1 MVAIRSA
8 SNWYVAGLVMP
19 QALATALV
27 PLLSNFFVAV
37 GLPGLAFGAA
47 VGAVALGASYL
58 LIGGGL
64 LLANSLL
71 SGQGQQ
77 RPDAP
82 KPEDGKYN
90 LKVSVPPLVYVLGK
104 VKKAGDYAFL
114 EETGGTAYH
123 ITVWASHHIKGFT
136 QHWLHDEGVTLDGSG
151 DVTTP
156 THFESKVNIQTRL
169 GNAASTAYTHI
180 SAAFPAIWGSDH
192 RGDGLATV
200 AMAVRS
206 VVAEDLQRIFPNGM
220 PQHQVVGEGNDQ
232 LIDPRTGSPGY
243 SENIAIFRYWHLTH
257 PVGGKLS
264 RADMYDPDWANA
276 ADVSDQIVTNRGGG
290 SEPRYHGGMWFR
302 ANNDPVQTGRLMD
315 QAAELVIYERPDGLV
330 GVHAGE
336 FVEPDVRLTAD
347 DLLSVRF
354 DPNRRRSTNVLAV
367 RGRYTDVDKG
377 FNTADAAI
385 YGIPYPTEDERTK
398 TVDNQIVQRHNHIG
412 RLQKIAYIRANAER
426 VTLVAHYERAKK
438 VPYRRFIKVHYPP
451 RLTESV
457 IEITGRPTLSLRNLT
472 YEFEGIVIPG
482 AALYLFDATTEEGE
496 PGANVLPV
504 ERQNVPLPAGF
515 DVTIYQEEVG
525 GGSTAAYARATFTFQ
540 NAAFQYEI
548 EWQPT
553 AGGAIQ
559 QALGAA
565 GALEVRSAY
574 LADGVQ
580 YRFRARTWS
589 AGTPS
594 AWTSYEIRTATADPV
609 APGIATGVSG
619 LGGSGQITFNWTA
632 PNSAN
637 YVGARLYWNTTN
649 SMTGAT
655 LVATEYGPPNIADNR
670 VVTGISAGTRYGFV
684 VSING
689 SGIGA
694 TAVGTGALTVT

>member
-1 MVAIRSA
+1 
-8 SNWYVAGLVMP
+8 MP

-58 LIGGGL
+58 LIGGAL

-71 SGQGQQ
+71 SGQQQ

-90 LKVSVPPLVYVLGK
+90 LKTSVPPLVYVLGK
-104 VKKAGDYAFL
+104 VKKAGDYVFL
-114 EETGGTAYH
+114 EETGGNAYH
-123 ITVWASHHIKGFT
+123 ITVLAAHSIKGYVS
-136 QHWLHDEGVTLDGSG
+136 HWLHDEQVGLNINGYVVSPPHFGARVRIDTRSGANASVPYAMVTS
-151 DVTTP
+151 
-156 THFESKVNIQTRL
+156 
-169 GNAASTAYTHI
+169 
-180 SAAFPAIWGSDH
+180 AFPAIWGAQH

-200 AMAVRS
+200 AMEVQS
-206 VVAEDLQRIFPNGM
+206 VTAEDLQATFPSGM
-220 PQHQVVGEGNDQ
+220 PQHSAVLEGHNR
-232 LIDPRTGSPGY
+232 LIDPRTGLAGY
-243 SENIAIFRYWHLTH
+243 SENLAIFRYWHLTH
-257 PVGGKLS
+257 PVGGKLTPD
-264 RADMYDPDWANA
+264 DMYDPDWANA
-276 ADVSDQIVTNRGGG
+276 ADVGDQLVTNRAGG
-290 SEPRYHGGMWFR
+290 SEPRYHGGVWFR
-302 ANNDPVQTGRLMD
+302 ANNDPVQIGRLID
-315 QAAELVIYERPDGLV
+315 QAAELVIYERPDGRV

-336 FVEPDVRLTAD
+336 YVEPDVRLTAD

-367 RGRYTDVDKG
+367 RGRYTDVQKG
-377 FNTADAAI
+377 YNTADAAI

-398 TVDNQIVQRHNHIG
+398 TVENQTVQRHNHMA
-412 RLQKIAYIRANAER
+412 RMQKIAYIRANAER

-482 AALYLFDATTEEGE
+482 AALYLFNAATEEGV

-504 ERQNVPLPAGF
+504 ERQNVPVPSGF
-515 DVTIYQEEVG
+515 DATIQQEEVG
-525 GGSTAAYARATFTFQ
+525 GGSTAAFGLANFLLQ
-540 NAAFQYEI
+540 NATFQYEL

-553 AGGAIQ
+553 SGGAIQ
-559 QALGAA
+559 QVLGTA
-565 GALEVRSAY
+565 GALQVRSAY

-594 AWTSYEIRTATADPV
+594 VWTADVIRTATADPI
-609 APGIATGVSG
+609 APSPVSG
-619 LGGSGQITFNWTA
+619 VGGAGGAGQITFNWTA
-632 PNSAN
+632 PNSSN
-637 YVGARLYWNTTN
+637 YVGSRLYVNTTN

-655 LVATEYGPPNIADNR
+655 LVGTEYGPPNIADTR

-684 VSING
+684 VAVNG
-689 SGIGA
+689 SGIA
-694 TAVGTGALTVT
+694 AAPVGTGAVTVT

>member
-1 MVAIRSA
+1 
-8 SNWYVAGLVMP
+8 MP

-47 VGAVALGASYL
+47 VGAVAVGASWL
-58 LIGGGL
+58 LIGGAL

-71 SGQGQQ
+71 SGQQQ

-90 LKVSVPPLVYVLGK
+90 LKTSVPPLVYVLGK

-114 EETGGTAYH
+114 EETYGTAYH
-123 ITVWASHHIKGFT
+123 ITVWASHHIRGFV
-136 QHWLHDEGVTLDGSG
+136 QHWLHDEAVTLDGG
-151 DVTTP
+151 GNVVTP
-156 THFESKVNIQTRL
+156 DHFQGKVNIATRL
-169 GNAASTAYTHI
+169 GDDASTAYSHI
-180 SAAFPAIWGSDH
+180 SAVFPGIWGADH

-206 VVAEDLQRIFPNGM
+206 VSAEDLQKVFPSGM
-220 PQHQVVGEGNDQ
+220 PQHQVIAEGHDR
-232 LIDPRTGSPGY
+232 LVDPRTGEAGY
-243 SENIAIFRYWHLTH
+243 SENIALFRYWHLTH
-257 PVGGKLS
+257 PVGGKLT

-276 ADVSDQIVTNRGGG
+276 ADICDQAITNRSGG

-302 ANNDPVQTGRLMD
+302 ANNDPVQIGRLMD
-315 QAAELVIYERPDGLV
+315 QAAELVIYERADGLV
-330 GVHAGE
+330 GVHGGE
-336 FVEPDVRLTAD
+336 YVEPDVRLTAD
-347 DLLSVRF
+347 DLVSVRF

-367 RGRYTDVDKG
+367 RGRYTDTEKG
-377 FNTADAAI
+377 YNTADAAI
-385 YGIPYPTEDERTK
+385 YGIPYPTDDERTK
-398 TVDNQIVQRHNHIG
+398 TVDNQVVQRHNHMA
-412 RLQKIAYIRANAER
+412 RMQKIAYIRANAER

-451 RLTESV
+451 RMTESV
-457 IEITGRPTLSLRNLT
+457 VEITGRPTLSLRNLT
-472 YEFEGIVIPG
+472 YEFEGIIIPG
-482 AALYLFDATTEEGE
+482 AALYLFNAATEEGE

-504 ERQNVPLPAGF
+504 ERQDVPVPIGF
-515 DVTIYQEEVG
+515 DVTILQEEVG
-525 GGSTAAYARATFTFQ
+525 GGSTAAFAKAEFSFQ
-540 NAAFQYEI
+540 NDNFQYEL

-553 AGGAIQ
+553 GGGAVQ
-559 QALGAA
+559 QVLGTA
-565 GALEVRSAY
+565 GALEVRSGY
-574 LADGVQ
+574 LADGVE

-594 AWTSYEIRTATADPV
+594 AWTGYIIKTATADPV
-609 APGIATGVSG
+609 APGPVSGVSG
-619 LGGSGQITFNWTA
+619 AGGVGSVTFNWTA

-637 YVGARLYWNTTN
+637 YVGARLYLNSTN

-655 LVATEYGPPNIADNR
+655 LVATEYGPPNIADSR
-670 VVTGISAGTRYGFV
+670 VVNGVSAGTRYGFV
-684 VSING
+684 VAING
-689 SGIGA
+689 SGVGA